1 LTSLDSFRATRRRR
15 WGTYAPRMGLRARIW
30 PGLSTRGVAL
40 EVAIAVLSTVAIGVG
55 GATPDRGPVPV
66 AVFAALTAVV
76 LVFLLTLRR
85 RAPLVPFLVS
95 AALSVLSPAIN
106 GALTPLSYAM
116 GRYVGRWPVRIVAA
130 LAGMLAVSRP
140 WAGGP
145 IGDQVSRVIG
155 GIVLVLLPGAIGV
168 LVRTRALLLAALRD
182 RAERAEAE
190 RELLA
195 REAVLTE
202 RTRIAREMHDVVGHR
217 VSLMVL
223 QSGAI
228 EMAAADRERVEQLA
242 RQVQT
247 AGRQAL
253 EELRQMVGVLRAED
267 MDDATPLGPQPG
279 LGDLTRLVAQAAE
292 AGMTVEL
299 RGLPAG
305 SAPIDPTVGRAAFR
319 IVQEAL
325 TNAAKHAPGAP
336 VCVTVERPDR
346 ELVIRVVSG
355 PSARSPAEAPGGG
368 YGLVG
373 LAERVRTLNG
383 RLSAEPRLDGGFAV
397 EAVLPA

>member
-1 LTSLDSFRATRRRR
+1 
-15 WGTYAPRMGLRARIW
+15 MGLRARIW
-30 PGLSTRGVAL
+30 PGLSTRGVLL
-40 EVAIAVLSTVAIGVG
+40 EVAVAVLSTVAIGVG
-55 GATPDRGPVPV
+55 GATSDRGPLPV
-66 AVFAALTAVV
+66 SVFVALTAVV
-76 LVFLLTLRR
+76 FVLLLTLRR
-85 RAPLVPFLVS
+85 RAPFVPFLAG

-106 GALTPLSYAM
+106 GALTPLAYAV
-116 GRYVGRWPVRIVAA
+116 GRYVGRWPARIVAA
-130 LAGMLAVSRP
+130 LAGMLVISQP
-140 WAGGP
+140 WAGGS
-145 IGDQVSRVIG
+145 IADQVTRVIG
-155 GIVLVLLPGAIGV
+155 GAVLVLLPGAIGI

-190 RELLA
+190 RELMA
-195 REAVLTE
+195 RDAVLTE

-228 EMAAADRERVEQLA
+228 EMAAADRGRVEQLA

-253 EELRQMVGVLRAED
+253 EELRQMVGVLRAEELG
-267 MDDATPLGPQPG
+267 DATPLVPQPG
-279 LGDLTRLVAQAAE
+279 LADLARLVAEARE

-299 RGLPAG
+299 GPLPG
-305 SAPIDPTVGRAAFR
+305 SPVDPAVGRAAFR

-336 VCVTVERPDR
+336 VCVTVERPDG
-346 ELVIRVVSG
+346 ELVVRVVSG
-355 PSARSPAEAPGGG
+355 PGITPAEPAGGG

-373 LAERVRTLNG
+373 LAERVRTLGG
-383 RLSAEPRLDGGFAV
+383 RLNAEPRLDGGFAV